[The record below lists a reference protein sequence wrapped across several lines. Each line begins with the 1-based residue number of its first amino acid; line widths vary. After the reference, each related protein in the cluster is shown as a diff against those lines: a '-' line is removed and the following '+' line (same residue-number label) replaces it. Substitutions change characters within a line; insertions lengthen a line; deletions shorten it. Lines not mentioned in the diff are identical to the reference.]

1 MFSCF
6 DAVGLLECDR
16 RMDAQTDDAGRRYY
30 EQSTDT
36 MTVARKKQATVENRP
51 FRLSSMIIKA
61 YIRCSFMTT

>member
-1 MFSCF
+1 
-6 DAVGLLECDR
+6 
-16 RMDAQTDDAGRRYY
+16 MDAQTDDAGRRYY

-61 YIRCSFMTT
+61 YIRCSFMT